1 MTCPKTD
8 SFLFQYFTG
17 DPATRAKL
25 LKEPHLS
32 TCSDCS
38 EKLSE
43 LLASESYLSTW
54 ENVSVPSWN
63 SKKIFDNGN
72 SGVPN
77 FWFQWIPTAA
87 CFVMLCVF
95 AFNLQITDY
104 GTGLNISFGKKN
116 LEMESFIRDVRR
128 VQELQLVEFNAA
140 LAEVELIQTKNNA
153 RLLQTVLE
161 QTQLYSAQNFDRVV
175 RLFDAQRI
183 QDLEDMRQEYQQLV
197 DSDYKT
203 LRSLQQLASFV
214 SVSNGIIQ

>member
-1 MTCPKTD
+1 M
-8 SFLFQYFTG
+8 LF
-17 DPATRAKL
+17 R
-25 LKEPHLS
+25 S
-32 TCSDCS
+32 
-38 EKLSE
+38 
-43 LLASESYLSTW
+43 
-54 ENVSVPSWN
+54 
-63 SKKIFDNGN
+63 
-72 SGVPN
+72 
-77 FWFQWIPTAA
+77 TAA
-87 CFVMLCVF
+87 CFVMLCVL

-175 RLFDAQRI
+175 RLCDAQRI
-183 QDLEDMRQEYQQLV
+183 QDLEDMRQEYPQLV

-214 SVSNGIIQ
+214 SVSNGITQ

>member
-1 MTCPKTD
+1 
-8 SFLFQYFTG
+8 
-17 DPATRAKL
+17 
-25 LKEPHLS
+25 
-32 TCSDCS
+32 
-38 EKLSE
+38 
-43 LLASESYLSTW
+43 
-54 ENVSVPSWN
+54 
-63 SKKIFDNGN
+63 
-72 SGVPN
+72 
-77 FWFQWIPTAA
+77 
-87 CFVMLCVF
+87 
-95 AFNLQITDY
+95 
-104 GTGLNISFGKKN
+104 
-116 LEMESFIRDVRR
+116 MESFIRDVRR